1 MSLCFLDESGV
12 PEIPG
17 NSTHFVL
24 AAKSI
29 PNERWR
35 QADAATF
42 PILAK
47 YGRGGE
53 GEELHTAWLLG
64 TDLDHSTING
74 SDDGS
79 EPIAG
84 FWADSLRRYVVN
96 GELSLFSILH
106 RNKLVN
112 KNEAGVSTMRMR
124 VEYITDPTCA
134 CLICDAK
141 MNRTE
146 K

>member
-1 MSLCFLDESGV
+1 MSLCSLDESGV

-17 NSTHFVL
+17 SSTHFVL
-24 AAKSI
+24 AAHSI
-29 PNERWR
+29 PNEGRR
-35 QADAATF
+35 KADEATS

-53 GEELHTAWLLG
+53 QLPTAWLLG
-64 TDLDHSTING
+64 TELDHSTIN
-74 SDDGS
+74 DS

-84 FWADSLRRYVVN
+84 FWADSLGRDVEN
-96 GELSLFSILH
+96 GKSSLFLILH
-106 RNKLVN
+106 RNIPVN
-112 KNEAGVSTMRMR
+112 KSEAGVSIMRMR
-124 VEYITDPTCA
+124 VQNIADPTCA
-134 CLICDAK
+134 CLIGDAK